1 MISQYF
7 NSGNY
12 NEWEEFVNT
21 KLPNINKIIRE
32 EIIPQIDEILI
43 SMLGNRSN
51 INKASINVR
60 QKCSQTLDGIYIDI
74 VYNIEDWKVIDAPTK
89 AIESDENTLR
99 DFLTVEGRELISLS
113 IDVAS
118 GNLNIQYYIEV

>member
-12 NEWEEFVNT
+12 NEWEEFVNA

-51 INKASINVR
+51 INKVSINVR
-60 QKCSQTLDGIYIDI
+60 QKCSQTLYGVYIDI
-74 VYNIEDWKVIDAPTK
+74 VYNLEDWKVIDAPAK

-99 DFLTVEGRELISLS
+99 DFLTAEERELISLS